1 MQKFPLTRPRR
12 LRKQSWQRELIA
24 ETILTVNDLV
34 YPIFILDDDHKTED
48 VGSLPGIKR
57 LGRYDVL
64 KECEEV
70 ASLGIQAI
78 ALFPKTPSE
87 KKDPSG
93 KEATNPNNLVCSTV
107 RAIREHFP
115 SLGVICDVA
124 LDPYTTHGHDGVLVD
139 GYVHNDRSLEQLVK
153 QAVTLAESGCE
164 MVAPSDMMDG
174 RIGAIRQA
182 FEEKKFHD
190 VCILSYA
197 AKYASTFYG
206 PFREAVGS
214 QGTLQ
219 GASKA
224 TYQMDPR
231 NSQEALN
238 EVRMDIAE
246 GADCVMVKPA
256 LAYLDIITRVRETFE
271 IPTFAY
277 QVSGEYAMVHAAAAQ
292 GMLPLERT
300 MMECLT
306 SIKRAGATGIFTY
319 YAKEA
324 AKVLNQQV

>member
-1 MQKFPLTRPRR
+1 MQRFPLTRPRR
-12 LRKQSWQRELIA
+12 LRKQDWQRELVA
-24 ETILTVNDLV
+24 ETLLSAKDLV
-34 YPIFILDDDHKTED
+34 YPIFILETGKGTED
-48 VGSLPGIKR
+48 VSSLPGVKR
-57 LGRYDVL
+57 FGLYDLL
-64 KECEEV
+64 KECEE
-70 ASLGIQAI
+70 SIRLGIQAI
-78 ALFPKTPSE
+78 ALFPKTPLE

-107 RAIREHFP
+107 RAIREQFP

-124 LDPYTTHGHDGVLVD
+124 LDPYTTHGHDGILQN
-139 GYVHNDRSLEQLVK
+139 GYVHNDQTLEQLVK
-153 QAVTLAESGCE
+153 QALTLAESGCE

-174 RIGAIRQA
+174 RIGAIRSA
-182 FEEKKFHD
+182 LEESGFHD
-190 VCILSYA
+190 VCIMSYA
-197 AKYASTFYG
+197 AKYSSAFYG

-214 QGTLQ
+214 QGNLQ

-231 NSQEALN
+231 NCEESLT
-238 EVRMDIAE
+238 EVRMDLAE

-256 LAYLDIITRVRETFE
+256 LAYLDIIAKIRETFKV
-271 IPTFAY
+271 PTFAY
-277 QVSGEYAMVHAAAAQ
+277 QVSGEYAMVHAAAQQ

-300 MMECLT
+300 MLECLT

-324 AKVLNQQV
+324 ARLLKQQG

>member
-124 LDPYTTHGHDGVLVD
+124 LDPYTTHGHDGVIVD

-197 AKYASTFYG
+197 AKYASAFYG